1 MIYNLWT
8 DPAIYN
14 ERMDVA
20 NWHISIQKAV
30 RAMNNNWYRR
40 QSGAK
45 Q

>member
-1 MIYNLWT
+1 MSYNLWT

-14 ERMDVA
+14 EKMDVKD
-20 NWHISIQKAV
+20 WHISIETAV
-30 RAMNNNWYRR
+30 RAMNTQWYRK